1 MSASVQHPERLPWFA
16 AGTLE
21 PADAA
26 SIEGHLETC
35 AECRAEVEA
44 LRSMARTLRAFAPTG
59 HLTPEILVAYHGD
72 PGALSPEERS
82 RVEDHLRSCLPCRAD
97 LRALLRADASRRTFG
112 RRQVLGAAAS
122 VLVVVLA
129 GWQIATWRAPAP
141 SPQGLAHVVLMPPQ
155 RGAVPRIPA
164 GPCVLDLVL
173 PLAAPDG
180 VYVARIQPSDGH
192 AIWLG
197 KSASKE
203 QRLSLPVR
211 DGLAPGR
218 YVLFLSPQG
227 GDALLSR
234 SAVTLGTKTT
244 EEYAYGLDVEASP

>member
-1 MSASVQHPERLPWFA
+1 MSAALQHPDRLPWFA

-21 PADAA
+21 PAEAA
-26 SIEGHLETC
+26 DIEGHLETC

-82 RVEDHLRSCLPCRAD
+82 RVEDHLRSCVPCRAD
-97 LRALLRADASRRTFG
+97 LRALLRADASLHSAS
-112 RRQVLGAAAS
+112 RRQLMGAAAS
-122 VLVVVLA
+122 VLIVALA

-141 SPQGLAHVVLMPPQ
+141 SPQGFVHVVLMPSE
-155 RGAVPRIPA
+155 RGTVPRIPA

-173 PLAAPDG
+173 PLTAPDG
-180 VYVARIQPSDGH
+180 VYVARVQPSDGH

-197 KSASKE
+197 PSASKE
-203 QRLSLPVR
+203 QRLSLSVR
-211 DGLAPGR
+211 DGLTPGR
-218 YVLFLSPQG
+218 YVLFLRPQG
-227 GDALLSR
+227 GDAS
-234 SAVTLGTKTT
+234 